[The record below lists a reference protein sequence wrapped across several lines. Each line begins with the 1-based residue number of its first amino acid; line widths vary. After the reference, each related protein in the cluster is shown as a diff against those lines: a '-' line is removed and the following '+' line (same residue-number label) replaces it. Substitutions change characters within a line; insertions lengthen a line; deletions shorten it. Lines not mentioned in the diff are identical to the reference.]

1 MGFWDLIFG
10 TKTEQVASA
19 PKVRLGRF
27 TDSYKSKSQYEA
39 WDAALNKFESNHY
52 LDSYKEFFRYLR
64 DDKEDNVRWLEENG
78 GIHFE
83 ILQGSKRVSGFADAR
98 QLKAEA
104 KIAKANELS
113 VAFMR
118 RLVEAN
124 YSLDYSRYALDDDN
138 HLIVKFDTYTLDG
151 SPYKLYYALKEIAI
165 NADKQD
171 DLLLD
176 EFSSMLTPVEMGSKT
191 DLSAEEKEAKYNFIQ
206 EQIAG
211 ALKDLDSGALSA
223 DKYPGGVSYLLLSL
237 AYKIDYLVTPEGFMM
252 ETIERI
258 HRSYFDNNDG
268 KTMNQK
274 NVAIRK
280 ELEKILKRSKDL
292 IFNELYSTSSTFGI
306 IAPKGHDSLIGLIDG
321 ELPNMDWYEENNHI
335 NIALSVTGYIVG
347 NSLFNYALPKPT
359 REFLELYYRVTEP
372 KFFTDLGITPTL
384 FDSVKNN
391 FNTKEIKNAVR
402 KIIEDNKEKFPS
414 LSADFGVLDFKS
426 PCRFARTYLLM
437 LKSMDFTPKN

>member
-1 MGFWDLIFG
+1 MGFWEKIFG
-10 TKTEQVASA
+10 RKTEQTVSA
-19 PKVRLGRF
+19 PKIRLGRF

-39 WDAALNKFESNHY
+39 WDLALSKFENNDY
-52 LDSYKEFFRYLR
+52 LESYKVFFKYLR

-78 GIHFE
+78 GIRFE

-124 YSLDYSRYALDDDN
+124 YSLDYSRYALDDEN
-138 HLIVKFDTYTLDG
+138 HLIIKFDTFTLDG
-151 SPYKLYYALKEIAI
+151 SPYKLYYALKEVAI

-176 EFSSMLTPVEMGSKT
+176 EFSNMLTPVEMGSKIE
-191 DLSAEEKEAKYNFIQ
+191 LSIAEKEVKYNFIK
-206 EQIAG
+206 EEIETV
-211 ALKDLDSGALSA
+211 LKDLDSGALSTE
-223 DKYPGGVSYLLLSL
+223 KYPGGVSYLLLSL
-237 AYKIDYLVTPEGFMM
+237 AYKLDYLITPEGFIM

-268 KTMNQK
+268 KTMTQK

-280 ELEKILKRSKDL
+280 ELEKILKRSKEL
-292 IFNELYSTSSTFGI
+292 VFNELYSTSSTFGI
-306 IAPKGHDSLIGLIDG
+306 MAPKGHDTLVGLIDG
-321 ELPNMDWYEENNHI
+321 ELPNMDWYEENNYP
-335 NIALSVTGYIVG
+335 NVALAVTGYIVG

-359 REFLELYYRVTEP
+359 RELLELYYRITEP
-372 KFFTDLGITPTL
+372 QFFAHLAIPPVFYDTE
-384 FDSVKNN
+384 KNTY
-391 FNTKEIKNAVR
+391 NTKDIKSAVR
-402 KIIEDNKEKFPS
+402 KIVDENKDKFPS
-414 LSADFGVLDFKS
+414 LSSDFSLLDFKN

-437 LKSMDFTPKN
+437 LKAMDFTPK